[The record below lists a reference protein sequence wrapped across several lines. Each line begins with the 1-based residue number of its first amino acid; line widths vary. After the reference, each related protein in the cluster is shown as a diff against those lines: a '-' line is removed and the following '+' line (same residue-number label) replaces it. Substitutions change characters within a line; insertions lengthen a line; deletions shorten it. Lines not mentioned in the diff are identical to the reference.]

1 MMYRT
6 RWFEALE
13 TPRKALVFLHGRGQ
27 APDSAQAM
35 AQRLFMPD
43 SILALPEAPSQS
55 WYPASF
61 LSAAAMN
68 ETELEASLR
77 YLDKVIGKIVDCG
90 ISPEAIT
97 LAGFSQGAALAAE
110 FTGRKPRALRT
121 LIAFTGGRIGPWNV
135 RWPEDTRLEN
145 MRMLFSA
152 SARDPFVPLK
162 RIEETIEHF
171 MQRGATVDVLSFDD
185 CDHRVREE
193 EYRAALTIIA

>member
-1 MMYRT
+1 MYGT

-27 APDSAQAM
+27 ASRSAQAM
-35 AQRLFMPD
+35 ARPLFMPD
-43 SILALPEAPSQS
+43 SILVLPEAPSQS

-68 ETELEASLR
+68 ETELEASLG
-77 YLDKVIGKIVDCG
+77 YLEEVIGKIVDRG
-90 ISPEAIT
+90 ISPDTIT

-110 FTGRKPRALRT
+110 FAGRTHRAFGA

-135 RWPEDTRLEN
+135 QWPEDTRLEN
-145 MRMLFSA
+145 MLMLFSA
-152 SARDPFVPLK
+152 PAHDPFVPLK
-162 RIEETIEHF
+162 RIEETIKHF

-185 CDHRVREE
+185 SDHLVREE
-193 EYRAALTIIA
+193 EYRAAMTIIA

>member
-1 MMYRT
+1 
-6 RWFEALE
+6 
-13 TPRKALVFLHGRGQ
+13 
-27 APDSAQAM
+27 M
-35 AQRLFMPD
+35 AQRLLTPD
-43 SILALPEAPSQS
+43 SILAVPGAPLQS

-61 LSAAAMN
+61 LSAVAMN

-77 YLDKVIGKIVDCG
+77 YLEEVIGKIVDRG
-90 ISPEAIT
+90 ISPNEIT

-135 RWPEDTRLEN
+135 RWPEDTRLDN
-145 MRMLFSA
+145 VRMLFSA
-152 SARDPFVPLK
+152 SARDPFVPFK

-185 CDHRVREE
+185 SDHCVREE
-193 EYRAALTIIA
+193 EYRAALTLIA

>member
-1 MMYRT
+1 MYGT
-6 RWFEALE
+6 RWFEASE
-13 TPRKALVFLHGRGQ
+13 TPQKALIFLHGRGQ
-27 APDSAQAM
+27 ASRSAQAM

-61 LSAAAMN
+61 LSAVAMN
-68 ETELEASLR
+68 EAELEASLR
-77 YLDKVIGKIVDCG
+77 YLEEVIEQVVDRG
-90 ISPEAIT
+90 ISPDAIT

-110 FTGRKPRALRT
+110 FAGRKLCAFGA

-135 RWPEDTRLEN
+135 RWSENTRLDN
-145 MRMLFSA
+145 MRMLFSG
-152 SARDPFVPLK
+152 SARDPFVPFK

-171 MQRGATVDVLSFDD
+171 MQRGATVDFLSFDD
-185 CDHRVREE
+185 TDHCVREE

>member
-1 MMYRT
+1 MYRT

-27 APDSAQAM
+27 ASRSAQAM
-35 AQRLFMPD
+35 AKRLFMPD

-55 WYPASF
+55 WHPSSF

-77 YLDKVIGKIVDCG
+77 YLDEVIGKIVDSG
-90 ISPEAIT
+90 ISPDAIT

-110 FTGRKPRALRT
+110 FTGRKPRALRA
-121 LIAFTGGRIGPWNV
+121 LIAFTGARIGPWNV

-162 RIEETIEHF
+162 RIEETIKHF
-171 MQRGATVDVLSFDD
+171 TQRGATVDALSFDD
-185 CDHRVREE
+185 SDHCVRDE
-193 EYRAALTIIA
+193 EYRAALTIIE